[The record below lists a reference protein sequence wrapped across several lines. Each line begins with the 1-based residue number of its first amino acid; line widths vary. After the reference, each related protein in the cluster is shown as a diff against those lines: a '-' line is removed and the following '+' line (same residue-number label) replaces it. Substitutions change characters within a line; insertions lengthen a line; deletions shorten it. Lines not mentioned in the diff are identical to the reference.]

1 MVDRIEN
8 SLHDR
13 CAITVLVRVRA
24 GSAPAQPKESGVLI
38 VLKYGGNAMGEPGRP
53 DPLLDDIAARARAGD
68 RIVLVHG
75 GGPQIDAA
83 LAERSLVTERIEGQR
98 VTDAA
103 TLHVTEAVLC
113 GNVNKALVRALA
125 ARGVAAA
132 GVSGQ
137 DGSLLEARRLASGSG
152 AALGFVGEIVHV
164 HPQML
169 AALLAAGFV
178 PVVAPLGIEIGSEH
192 ALNINAD
199 ASAGAIAG
207 ALEADAYIVVTNV
220 ERVRRVRD
228 DPSSGIPRLSSA
240 QARAYLDDGTFADG
254 MRPKI
259 RSALDALAAGARSA
273 IVCGSGV
280 GALSAALAGNGTVI
294 TDG

>member
-1 MVDRIEN
+1 
-8 SLHDR
+8 
-13 CAITVLVRVRA
+13 
-24 GSAPAQPKESGVLI
+24 
-38 VLKYGGNAMGEPGRP
+38 
-53 DPLLDDIAARARAGD
+53 
-68 RIVLVHG
+68 VLVHG

-83 LAERSLVTERIEGQR
+83 LAERSIPTQRIEGQR

-103 TLHVTEAVLC
+103 TLHLTEAVLC

-125 ARGVAAA
+125 LRGVAAA

-137 DGSLLEARRLASGSG
+137 DGGLLEARLLASESG
-152 AALGFVGEIVHV
+152 ASLGFVGEIVTV
-164 HPQML
+164 HPKIL
-169 AALLAAGFV
+169 AALLEAGFV

-207 ALEADAYIVVTNV
+207 ALEADAYVVITNV
-220 ERVRRVRD
+220 ERVRRLRD
-228 DPSSGIPRLSSA
+228 DPSTGMARLSSA
-240 QARAYLDDGTFADG
+240 QARGYLDDGTFADG

-273 IVCGSGV
+273 IICGSGA
-280 GALSAALAGNGTVI
+280 GALTDALAGNGTVI
-294 TDG
+294 SNG

>member
-1 MVDRIEN
+1 M
-8 SLHDR
+8 
-13 CAITVLVRVRA
+13 
-24 GSAPAQPKESGVLI
+24 LI
-38 VLKYGGNAMGEPGRP
+38 VLKYGGNAMGGAGAP
-53 DPLLDDIAARARAGD
+53 DPLLDDIAARAQAGD
-68 RIVLVHG
+68 RVVLVHG

-83 LAERSLVTERIEGQR
+83 LAERSIVTQRIDGQR

-125 ARGVAAA
+125 VRGVAAA

-137 DGSLLEARRLASGSG
+137 DGGLLEARRLVSESG
-152 AALGFVGEIVHV
+152 APLGFVGQIVAV
-164 HPQML
+164 HPGML
-169 AALLAAGFV
+169 AALLEAGFV
-178 PVVAPLGIEIGSEH
+178 PVVAPLGIEIGGEH

-207 ALEADAYIVVTNV
+207 ALAADAYVVVTNV

-228 DPSSGIPRLSSA
+228 DPTTGMPRLSSA
-240 QARAYLDDGTFADG
+240 EARAYLDDGTFADG

-259 RSALDALAAGARSA
+259 RSALEALAAGARSA
-273 IVCGSGV
+273 IICGSGE
-280 GALSAALAGNGTVI
+280 GALTAALTGNGTVI
-294 TDG
+294 ADG